1 MDCWLF
7 WWLFCQ
13 ICDKEMATRS
23 FITTTILRYITR
35 KILNEIILT
44 ATPMCS
50 NIKHNRHVVHVNRIE
65 DVNRAPEVRMCLSYD
80 SRCLVLVWSHTRISY
95 THNVSDKLFKR
106 RGPAT
111 NKTAKEEEKVQ
122 LGESPNKNV
131 KNSKRHK
138 GISWS
143 AS

>member
-1 MDCWLF
+1 
-7 WWLFCQ
+7 
-13 ICDKEMATRS
+13 
-23 FITTTILRYITR
+23 
-35 KILNEIILT
+35 
-44 ATPMCS
+44 MCS

-95 THNVSDKLFKR
+95 TH
-106 RGPAT
+106 
-111 NKTAKEEEKVQ
+111 KTAKEEEKVQ